1 MFPISLPLSQVF
13 FIFLPLC
20 VHGSEPWVHR
30 SFFQLRLICYSTCS
44 RSFYMNGYLN
54 FNYRS
59 SIWMFVFN
67 IFCSNP
73 SLYNHGF
80 KCILYYFK
88 HFVLIFLIF
97 CIWEFQHLEFSRDWI
112 CYFWLLLNAWLIS
125 LIFQSLPLVKVSADN
140 TLHTDKSRFLP
151 VPSQAKPP
159 ENLSS
164 CSIYSS
170 KAVLST
176 SVEVDLLL
184 QKGLFFKVYF
194 PVL

>member
-1 MFPISLPLSQVF
+1 MYFPTIKNYILLLGLWISLFNFSVNTLQFFNNSLFSIPLALQLVITTCFLSPCLSLR

-44 RSFYMNGYLN
+44 QSFYMNGYLN

-67 IFCSNP
+67 LFCSNP

-97 CIWEFQHLEFSRDWI
+97 CIWEFQHLEFSRD
-112 CYFWLLLNAWLIS
+112 
-125 LIFQSLPLVKVSADN
+125 
-140 TLHTDKSRFLP
+140 
-151 VPSQAKPP
+151 
-159 ENLSS
+159 
-164 CSIYSS
+164 
-170 KAVLST
+170 
-176 SVEVDLLL
+176 
-184 QKGLFFKVYF
+184 
-194 PVL
+194 